1 MSNKEKVASRYNRWT
16 RFYDAIDNFPIVSRP
31 QRKWREA
38 AVDALELEGD
48 EVVLDV
54 GAGSGQMLTMIAKRL
69 EDGKAIGTDIS
80 EGMIRVT
87 SRRIEREKLGERAEA
102 LKDDIEDSSFPDDY
116 FDRII
121 ATFTFTTIP
130 DPVSAARECARILKP
145 EGKMIVLDTGKPDK
159 IYVQPL
165 FIPMMLSARLFGRTH
180 MDRDIE
186 GILEG
191 RFKVKRQTDNL
202 LGMVY
207 LLKCEPLDQY
217 V

>member
-1 MSNKEKVASRYNRWT
+1 MSNKEKVASRYDRWT
-16 RFYDAIDNFPIVSRP
+16 RFYDAVDNFPLISRP
-31 QRKWREA
+31 QRGWKKA

-48 EVVLDV
+48 EIVLDV
-54 GAGSGQMLTMIAKRL
+54 GAGSGQILTAIAKRL

-80 EGMIRVT
+80 EGMIRVA
-87 SRRIEREKLGERAEA
+87 SERIEREKLTGCAEA
-102 LKDDIEDSSFPDDY
+102 LKDDIEDSSFPDNY

-130 DPVSAARECARILKP
+130 EPKVAAQECARILKP
-145 EGKMIVLDTGKPDK
+145 DGKMIVLDTGKPEK
-159 IYVQPL
+159 IYGQPL
-165 FIPMMLSARLFGRTH
+165 FIPMMLSAKLFGRTH

-186 GILEG
+186 GILKDT
-191 RFKVKRQTDNL
+191 FQVKRQADNL

-207 LLKCEPLDQY
+207 RLECKTIDQY